1 MSKFSTEYIK
11 VSERG
16 TGVLLVELSRGP
28 VNAFKEKFWRQFGQ
42 VFDSIHE
49 DGTVRAVVL
58 ASAVPKMFSAG
69 LDLNEALGSHM
80 EKDPGRQGFYLK
92 EHIRAFQSAISA
104 VERCRVPVIA
114 AVHGLA
120 IGLAVDITSACDIR
134 FAASTAVFAIKEVD
148 VGLAADIGT
157 LARFPKVVGNQ
168 SLVRELAMTARNFGA
183 DEALAV
189 GFISKVVK
197 GNRGEV
203 VAAALDTARLIAS
216 KSPVAV
222 VGTKQILLHSRDHSV
237 QDNLEYTA
245 AWNAFALQSSDTVDC
260 MAAFKT
266 KKDPSFSALPN
277 ISKSKL

>member
-11 VSERG
+11 VTDRA

-28 VNAFKEKFWRQFGQ
+28 VNAFNESYWRQFGQ
-42 VFDSIHE
+42 LFDRINE
-49 DGTVRAVVL
+49 DGSVRAVVL
-58 ASAVPKMFSAG
+58 SSVFPKVFSAG
-69 LDLNEALGSHM
+69 LDLNEALVPHK

-120 IGLAVDITSACDIR
+120 LGLAVDITSACDIR
-134 FAASTAVFAIKEVD
+134 YAASSAVFAIKEVD

-168 SLVRELAMTARNFGA
+168 SLARELAMTARNFGA
-183 DEALAV
+183 EEALAV
-189 GFISKVVK
+189 GFVSRVVQ
-197 GNRGEV
+197 GNRDEV
-203 VAAALDTARLIAS
+203 VAAALATARIIAS

-237 QDNLEYTA
+237 QDNLEYVA
-245 AWNAFALQSSDTVDC
+245 AWNAFALQSSDTTDC

-266 KKDPSFSALPN
+266 KKNPSFSPLPD
-277 ISKSKL
+277 IKSKL